1 MHTSNNEILLPITI
15 HSFLDVIYGAMALYR
30 THTGR
35 HPKKTPDFWSTP
47 LDIKSTTQQMI

>member
-1 MHTSNNEILLPITI
+1 M
-15 HSFLDVIYGAMALYR
+15 HSFLDVIYGAMSLYR
-30 THTGR
+30 THTSR